1 VGRQPEAG
9 YFGVVPGTNEKS
21 NPNAMRII
29 SHDTIYTNVA
39 EAPDGTVWWE
49 GKDGPVPDRLTDWQG
64 RPWTPETGEKA
75 AHPNSRFTSSMWNNP
90 ALDPEA
96 DAPRGVPISAILFGG
111 RRSDT
116 VPLALESFDW
126 AHGVYLGATLASETT
141 AAAAG
146 AVGVVRR
153 DPMAMLP
160 FCGYDMGDYFGHWLR
175 MRQRI
180 AHRRRSSMVKL
191 VRRGEDG
198 RFLWPGYGENM
209 RVLRSGSWTASA
221 AAFAAH
227 ETAAGLVPAVEDLNT
242 DGLALD
248 RSKLSRA
255 LHVSPVGVGRREAD
269 LQQELFRQARPDHAP
284 GAAPPARAAARPR
297 AAAPG
302 RRGASSPGPEGQG
315 TQA

>member
-1 VGRQPEAG
+1 
-9 YFGVVPGTNEKS
+9 
-21 NPNAMRII
+21 
-29 SHDTIYTNVA
+29 
-39 EAPDGTVWWE
+39 
-49 GKDGPVPDRLTDWQG
+49 
-64 RPWTPETGEKA
+64 
-75 AHPNSRFTSSMWNNP
+75 
-90 ALDPEA
+90 
-96 DAPRGVPISAILFGG
+96 
-111 RRSDT
+111 

-180 AHRRRSSMVKL
+180 AHPPKIFMVNWF
-191 VRRGEDG
+191 RRGEDG

-209 RVLRSGSWTASA
+209 RVLQWIVDRVRGRV
-221 AAFAAH
+221 AAH

-255 LHVSPVGVGRREAD
+255 LHVSPAEWAAEAD
-269 LQQELFRQARPDHAP
+269 LQQELFDKLARTMPQELLRQRELLRD
-284 GAAPPARAAARPR
+284 RVRQ
-297 AAAPG
+297 
-302 RRGASSPGPEGQG
+302 RRGVEAASSPGP
-315 TQA
+315 